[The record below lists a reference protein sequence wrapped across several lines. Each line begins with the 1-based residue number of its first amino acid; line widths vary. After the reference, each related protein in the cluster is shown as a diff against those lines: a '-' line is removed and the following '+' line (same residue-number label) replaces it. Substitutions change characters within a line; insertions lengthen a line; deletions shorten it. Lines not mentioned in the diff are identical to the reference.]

1 MTLSL
6 LREPAALTT
15 LALFAFTVP
24 GPATTQLSF
33 KNTSP
38 DEAPAPSH
46 LEAVAFDAARGRL
59 VVFGGSRQ
67 PTPNTWADSDETWEW
82 DGARWHRMPPPPSDV
97 GARRGH
103 AFGYD
108 PTTQRIVMVGGV
120 RAKPGTKDDEP
131 LDDTWFYDGRT
142 WTRGPSAPLMSGHH
156 TIHAGNGNGL
166 LLLGYSGREAY
177 HPRRLTMWRLTP
189 NGWTFVDSAGPMMAS
204 HVRAAYDPKR
214 GVLVVPVLNDS
225 TTRVWEW
232 NGRTWRSQAAAGP
245 TRRTRHMLT
254 FDAKAGHTLLFGGR
268 DETSRNPVGDAW
280 SWDGQRWTALTT
292 DATWP
297 GSRASATLVSGD
309 RSGQLLLFG
318 GVVPQRGIVAD
329 LWIRSASGWSQS
341 IAAQGATPLFTSVKG
356 AFIGV
361 SVRDLEASVRWYE
374 EKFGLEVIMRPPKI
388 EKSTAVI
395 LSGGGLTVELMHHED
410 AVPLSTAAPTINRN
424 FLVHGIFKAG
434 IVVDEF
440 DKVIAG
446 LRARGVPIAIG
457 PFAATAEQPANA
469 IIRDNSGNYIQFFGA
484 R

>member
-1 MTLSL
+1 M
-6 LREPAALTT
+6 
-15 LALFAFTVP
+15 LALFAVP
-24 GPATTQLSF
+24 APARTQPPLETPSRG
-33 KNTSP
+33 
-38 DEAPAPSH
+38 EAPAPSH
-46 LEAVAFDAARGRL
+46 LEAAAFDAARGRL
-59 VVFGGSRQ
+59 VVVGGSRQ

-82 DGARWHRMPPPPSDV
+82 DGARWHRMPAPPGDV

-103 AFGYD
+103 GLGYD
-108 PTTQRIVMVGGV
+108 PSTQRIVLVGGV
-120 RAKPGTKDDEP
+120 RARAGTKDDEA

-142 WTRGPSAPLMSGHH
+142 WTRGPTAPVMSGHH
-156 TIHAGNGNGL
+156 VVHTGNVNGL

-177 HPRRLTMWRLTP
+177 HPRRLVLWRLTP

-204 HVRAAYDPKR
+204 HVRAAYDANR
-214 GVLVVPVLNDS
+214 GVLVVPVLDDS
-225 TTRVWEW
+225 IARVWEW
-232 NGRTWRSQAAAGP
+232 NGKTWRSHTAAGP
-245 TRRTRHMLT
+245 ARRTRHMLA
-254 FDAKAGHTLLFGGR
+254 FDAKTRHTFLFGGR

-280 SWDGQRWTALTT
+280 SWDGQRWAALTT
-292 DATWP
+292 DASWP
-297 GSRASATLVSGD
+297 PARASATLVSDD

-329 LWIRSASGWSQS
+329 LWVRSASGWSQPG
-341 IAAQGATPLFTSVKG
+341 AAQGSTPLFTSVKG

-361 SVRDLEASVRWYE
+361 SVRDLGASVRWYE
-374 EKFGLEVIMRPPKI
+374 EKFGLRVIMGPSKF
-388 EKSTAVI
+388 EKSTAVV

-410 AVPLSTAAPTINRN
+410 AVPLATAAPAIDRN

-440 DKVIAG
+440 DKVIAA
-446 LRARGVPIAIG
+446 LRARGVAIAIG